1 MATYTSN
8 SYSGR
13 VLKLTITESV
23 NVAANKS
30 TLKWT
35 LTSTGGSATYYSIAP
50 TTVKINGTTVY
61 SKGATD
67 WSSKVFPAATGSTS
81 GSIDVTHNSDGKKS
95 VSVEFSTRVWYSS
108 AENYGGTLALT
119 NIDRTAP
126 TVKFSASDI
135 TASSVKLSVT
145 ASTTCNRWWYSLN
158 GGSSWTEFNSTDGTS
173 KSVTVTGLTPNTS
186 YNIQVCARKKTNAV
200 DGYSGKSSIK
210 TLGASVISSVS
221 TFTADAATA
230 KLTLSVTV
238 YNTSYIHTL
247 VMKNGS
253 ASILTISNLK
263 LTNGSNTITLT
274 AEQRKTVLTAM
285 AKLKTFT
292 ATYEL
297 KTFSGSTQIGSASTK
312 TGTVQTTAANS
323 APSFTAF
330 TYADVNT
337 AAVSVTENNQ
347 ILIQG
352 ISTLKITATAA
363 TAKNGS
369 SISSYSAVVG
379 DATVTSTTTTINFA
393 AGAITKTGTIPITVT
408 AIDSRGYTTAVKV
421 DVTVIPYNNIDIKD
435 AVMRRVNEV
444 EAYSQVNINGDIT
457 PVKINNINKNSFVSM
472 QYRYKKTSDESYNE
486 WSTLTSLTEF
496 TDNSFIFSMGE
507 WLNLD
512 ADYSYYVQ
520 FLVKDK
526 LSSDTITLTLPQ
538 GTPLISFRKKKVGIN
553 NRNPAAALDVIGGAI
568 IDGGTVYHSG
578 NVILEVGSVS
588 ITPTANTPTKGSV
601 NLTKKFTKNPFVLT
615 TPCTVAPGTKVTGC
629 SAQNITTEGFD
640 IFVTRTD
647 TTATTIF
654 WLAIQML

>member
-81 GSIDVTHNSDGKKS
+81 GSIDVAHNADGKKS

-108 AENYGGTLALT
+108 AENYGGTLTLT

-158 GGSSWTEFNSTDGTS
+158 SGSSWTEFNSTDGTS

-186 YNIQVCARKKTNAV
+186 YSIQVCARKKTNAV
-200 DGYSGKSSIK
+200 NGYSGKSSIK
-210 TLGASVISSVS
+210 TLGGSVITSA
-221 TFTADAATA
+221 TTLTADDATP
-230 KLTLSVTV
+230 KMILSVTV
-238 YNTSYIHTL
+238 YNTNYTHTL
-247 VMKNGS
+247 VIKNGS
-253 ASILTISNLK
+253 TGVLTISNLK
-263 LTNGSNTITLT
+263 LANGSNTITLT
-274 AEQRKTVLTAM
+274 AAQRTTVLNTM
-285 AKLKTFT
+285 SKIKSFT
-292 ATYEL
+292 GTLEL
-297 KTFSGSTQIGSASTK
+297 KTFSGSTQIGNISTK
-312 TGTVQTTAANS
+312 TATIRTTAANS

-330 TYADVNT
+330 SYADVNT
-337 AAVSVTENNQ
+337 ATVSVTENNQ

-421 DVTVIPYNNIDIKD
+421 NVTVIPYNKIDIKD

-444 EAYSQVNINGDIT
+444 EAYSQVNINGDVT

-496 TDNSFIFSMGE
+496 TDNSFVFSMGE

-520 FLVKDK
+520 FIVKDK
-526 LSSDTITLTLPQ
+526 LSSDTVTL
-538 GTPLISFRKKKVGIN
+538 KKQLLK
-553 NRNPAAALDVIGGAI
+553 
-568 IDGGTVYHSG
+568 
-578 NVILEVGSVS
+578 
-588 ITPTANTPTKGSV
+588 
-601 NLTKKFTKNPFVLT
+601 
-615 TPCTVAPGTKVTGC
+615 
-629 SAQNITTEGFD
+629 Q
-640 IFVTRTD
+640 
-647 TTATTIF
+647 
-654 WLAIQML
+654 